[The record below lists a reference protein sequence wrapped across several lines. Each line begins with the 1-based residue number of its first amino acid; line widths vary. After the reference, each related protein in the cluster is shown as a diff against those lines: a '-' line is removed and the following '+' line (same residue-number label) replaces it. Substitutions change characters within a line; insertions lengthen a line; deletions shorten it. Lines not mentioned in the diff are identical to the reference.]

1 MKYNSPKK
9 SMKPKKF
16 KQGFQTNENDL
27 KEQEF
32 VEFLQFIPSSADIIN
47 QFQSMLLDGI
57 NDICM
62 CRY

>member
-1 MKYNSPKK
+1 
-9 SMKPKKF
+9 MKPKKF

-47 QFQSMLLDGI
+47 QFQSMLLDGR